1 MNAEVTEE
9 ETRYLKDFHTI
20 LAQEKAKH
28 VRDMKLE
35 KDRYSK
41 LVKVRMISCQCF
53 LPDSSF

>member
-1 MNAEVTEE
+1 MDAEVTEE

-53 LPDSSF
+53 FA